1 MSPEFPKSAKKLLT
15 LGIIN
20 NIAGNDSYLGT
31 ADAIAVWGYLSSVI
45 IGCKNALVSRAY
57 KSKRHHLRST
67 ILDAVLK

>member
-31 ADAIAVWGYLSSVI
+31 ADAIAAWGYLSSMI

-57 KSKRHHLRST
+57 
-67 ILDAVLK
+67 